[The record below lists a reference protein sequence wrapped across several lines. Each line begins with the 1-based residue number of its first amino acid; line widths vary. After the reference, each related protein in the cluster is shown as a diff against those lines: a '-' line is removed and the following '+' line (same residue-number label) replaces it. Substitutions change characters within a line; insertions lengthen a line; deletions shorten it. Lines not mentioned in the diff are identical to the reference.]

1 MKTLWAGFSESWA
14 PALAV
19 CSRTHF
25 SKNPVNGTSNP
36 CGRKKLK
43 LWKCL
48 ATLLPKCVHSA
59 VSSGGGGCQ
68 PLALSPAG
76 HLAAGHPRFSLCK
89 SSITSVALGVSL
101 TSVFSESLNSR
112 CPVDFRL
119 ALMKDPW
126 TPPLPSPAGLKV
138 SLMRRGHPRC
148 QSRSHILG
156 FCHLRYPCF
165 SFLSL

>member
-1 MKTLWAGFSESWA
+1 MGLRTRVDVRNLNYGSAWPHFCRN
-14 PALAV
+14 V
-19 CSRTHF
+19 C
-25 SKNPVNGTSNP
+25 
-36 CGRKKLK
+36 
-43 LWKCL
+43 
-48 ATLLPKCVHSA
+48 TLLSLR
-59 VSSGGGGCQ
+59 GGGGCQ

-76 HLAAGHPRFSLCK
+76 HLAAGRPRFSLCK

-112 CPVDFRL
+112 CLVDFRL

-126 TPPLPSPAGLKV
+126 TPPTPPLPSPAGLKV